1 MVVDVVLF
9 EDPAPVV
16 IEIDAHLLPT
26 VDPIVPQY
34 RLATCGGQEGGGVE
48 EREGMKNMLERHS
61 YTDLSPT
68 H

>member
-34 RLATCGGQEGGGVE
+34 RLATCGGQEGGGKGDM
-48 EREGMKNMLERHS
+48 EGMTISLNVIHIQI
-61 YTDLSPT
+61 
-68 H
+68 